1 MIKNKRTENN
11 YYIMRT
17 LSLII
22 TFLLLTGWIAIAR
35 YGYICVILQECEVQ
49 DHVPME
55 RPNEAPRAKTL
66 MIRYNDTV
74 ILKDY
79 EEFSFSDG
87 AVLPEAHPDND
98 RLLNDLSTYLINN
111 PQRQVKIYGH
121 YRTSEA
127 DLKSGLFE
135 NIGLA
140 RANAIRQELISR
152 GIKEDRMALDYEE
165 TSGEILGR
173 PISFELSGEDKDNET
188 YKRVLFT
195 FKDMTFSNANF
206 AIDSEEFRPSAQF
219 LVYAD
224 SLKTFLSENRNQS
237 IRIIG
242 HTDDDGNPLYNESLG
257 RKRANSAKA
266 FLKKMDIKNKI
277 LISSK
282 GESQPVAPNT
292 TEANKQKNRRV
303 NFLLKK

>member
-1 MIKNKRTENN
+1 
-11 YYIMRT
+11 MRT
-17 LSLII
+17 LSLLL
-22 TFLLLTGWIAIAR
+22 TFLLLVGWILIAR
-35 YGYICVILQECEVQ
+35 HAYVCVILQSCETQ
-49 DHVPME
+49 EINDDSTNE
-55 RPNEAPRAKTL
+55 LTETRPKTL
-66 MIRYNDTV
+66 TVRYNDTV

-79 EEFSFSDG
+79 EEFGFSDG
-87 AVLPEAHPDND
+87 AVQPDAHPDND
-98 RLLNDLSTYLINN
+98 RFLDDLATYLINN

-121 YRTSEA
+121 YRPSEA
-127 DLKSGLFE
+127 KLKSGLFE

-140 RANAIRQELISR
+140 RANAIRQQLISR
-152 GIKEDRMALDYEE
+152 GIEEERMALDYEQ
-165 TSGEILGR
+165 TKGEILGR
-173 PISFELSGEDKDNET
+173 PISFELSGDTKDDDT

-206 AIDSEEFRPSAQF
+206 AIDSEKFRPSGQF
-219 LVYAD
+219 IIYAD
-224 SLKTFLSENRNQS
+224 SLQTFLSENPSQS
-237 IRIIG
+237 VRIVG
-242 HTDDDGNPLYNESLG
+242 HTDDDGNPGYNEALG

-266 FLKKMDIKNKI
+266 FLKKMGIKNKI

>member
-1 MIKNKRTENN
+1 
-11 YYIMRT
+11 MRT
-17 LSLII
+17 LSLLL
-22 TFLLLTGWIAIAR
+22 TFLLLAGWIVIAR
-35 YGYICVILQECEVQ
+35 HYSVCVILQKCDGQEVS
-49 DHVPME
+49 DGSTDESIEV
-55 RPNEAPRAKTL
+55 RPKTL
-66 MIRYNDTV
+66 TVRYNDTV

-87 AVLPEAHPDND
+87 AVQPDAHPDND
-98 RLLNDLSTYLINN
+98 RLLDDLATYLINN
-111 PQRQVKIYGH
+111 PQRQVKIYGQ
-121 YRTSEA
+121 YLSSES
-127 DLKSGLFE
+127 DLKSGIFE

-140 RANAIRQELISR
+140 RANAIRQQLINR
-152 GIKEDRMALDYEE
+152 GIEEDRMALDYEQI
-165 TSGEILGR
+165 SGEDLGR
-173 PISFELSGEDKDNET
+173 PISFELSGDNKEDDT

-206 AIDSEEFRPSAQF
+206 AIDSEKFRPSGQF
-219 LVYAD
+219 IVYAD
-224 SLKTFLSENRNQS
+224 SLQTFLSENPSQS

-242 HTDDDGNPLYNESLG
+242 HTDDDGNPGYNETLG

-266 FLKKMDIKNKI
+266 FLRKMGIKNKI

-292 TEANKQKNRRV
+292 TDANKQKNRRV